1 MLMRSTTAHWV
12 WPLLGIVIILFIS
25 EVRAPRSWRRV
36 AIEPIDMLLE
46 KASRT
51 VPPVYLT
58 DLGLK
63 EWPTPLTSTVNLRD
77 LVRPRTTP
85 SDNAGSLSAS
95 RLDVRRGWEP
105 RVGVDVTTSGV
116 VSRVAR
122 STEPIRPA
130 PPMEDD
136 AQDAEDAS
144 LGILGD
150 LPVFPQFVE
159 IADVVARRYLE
170 STEAATNG
178 WMATDGEHAEPDGR
192 SSSGVRPAARAPSES
207 SRERQW
213 VYRRTSDL
221 PRERFT
227 TWPNCPALRIQL
239 EDLRQEPVAA
249 EWSSMVLS
257 ELASVRQWDKLT
269 TPAAGVVLDRLHE
282 LAQQGWVRSGM
293 IHDSVTRNRW
303 GRASHALERRV
314 AIWRRIH
321 QTAGDGSFPVAM
333 TIRDTLNLTAVLDA
347 VDSHLQGFKTG
358 QAWKDYLRVDQ
369 ARTLADPADTTAA
382 RQLAREILERM
393 DYSRLNPEQREFLLN
408 PDLLAYAQE
417 LKHLAAEPVDY
428 WKLLNDLEDFEM
440 RAHYDTAAR
449 IAAAHRA
456 LRWSHDE
463 TVMRLG
469 QELDGRYRNANV
481 RLAVSAELMNRWMP
495 PSEPTELPI
504 DERIMGI
511 RTRGSSAT
519 VAKLRVDLLPS
530 PDAWNFYLHA
540 DGQVASRTYASQGP
554 ATFLTRGRSVF
565 QAEKQIVIRPE
576 GIRQLDA
583 EVAAAS
589 NTNLAGLRTD
599 VDRIPLLGNLAQ
611 AIATHQYQVRA
622 PRAEWEARNRLAW
635 RVGETIDHQVREQ
648 LEQVEQRFTNHFQR
662 PMQKL
667 GVDPLPVQLQTTEQ
681 RVIARYRLAGPHQL
695 AAYTPRPLAPA
706 NSLMSMQIH
715 ESALNNVVDQFGWSG
730 RRVPLTEIYQELGA
744 LFAASTIQPPDDLPE
759 DVIVRFA
766 DRNPIRFLF
775 QDGRVTVT
783 LGLAELSQGRNRWR
797 NFVVRVHYQ
806 PALDD
811 PEVDLVRDQFVELI
825 GRLSLRDQ
833 IALRGVF
840 SRVFNREKPFD
851 LISRRLADEPQ
862 MAGLEVSQMDI
873 EDGWLA
879 LAIGPSGTRT
889 AMEARDRR
897 YRTQGILL
905 R

>member
-1 MLMRSTTAHWV
+1 MLMRSTTARWV

-36 AIEPIDMLLE
+36 AIAPINTLLDE
-46 KASRT
+46 ASRT
-51 VPPVYLT
+51 TPPVYLA
-58 DLGLK
+58 DLGLN
-63 EWPTPLTSTVNLRD
+63 EWPTPLTATVNLRD
-77 LVRPRTTP
+77 LVRPRVIASDTT
-85 SDNAGSLSAS
+85 GSLSAS
-95 RLDVRRGWEP
+95 RLQVQRGWAAPSGADTTASGMVP
-105 RVGVDVTTSGV
+105 RI
-116 VSRVAR
+116 AR
-122 STEPIRPA
+122 STERIRPMLTA
-130 PPMEDD
+130 HDD
-136 AQDAEDAS
+136 AQDS
-144 LGILGD
+144 SMGILSD
-150 LPVFPQFVE
+150 LPVGPQVVE
-159 IADVVARRYLE
+159 ISDVVARRYLE
-170 STEAATNG
+170 STDEVTTVPVAA
-178 WMATDGEHAEPDGR
+178 DGELDAMTGR
-192 SSSGVRPAARAPSES
+192 PSSGPRVAASTRGPSES

-213 VYRRTSDL
+213 FYRRTSDL

-227 TWPNCPALRIQL
+227 TWPNCPALKIQL
-239 EDLRQEPVAA
+239 DVLRQQPVTADWCA
-249 EWSSMVLS
+249 QVLA
-257 ELASVRQWDKLT
+257 ELASVRQLDTLT
-269 TPAAGVVLDRLHE
+269 TAAAGDVLDRLHE

-293 IHDSVTRNRW
+293 IHDSVTRNQW
-303 GRASHALERRV
+303 GRSAHALERRV

-321 QTAGDGSFPVAM
+321 QTAGDGTSPVAM

-347 VDSHLQGFKTG
+347 VDDHLQGVKTG
-358 QAWKDYLRVDQ
+358 PAWRDYLRVEQ
-369 ARTLADPADTTAA
+369 ARTLTDPADTTAA

-393 DYSRLNPEQREFLLN
+393 DYSRLNPEQRDFLLA
-408 PDLLAYAQE
+408 PHLLAYAQE
-417 LKHLAAEPVDY
+417 MKHLAAEPVDY
-428 WKLLNDLEDFEM
+428 SKLLNDLEDFEL
-440 RAHYDTAAR
+440 RAHYDTTIR

-481 RLAVSAELMNRWMP
+481 RLAVSSQLMNRWMP
-495 PSEPTELPI
+495 SSEPAELPI

-519 VAKLRVDLLPS
+519 VAKLRVELLPS
-530 PDAWNFYLHA
+530 PDSWNFYLHA

-554 ATFLTRGRSVF
+554 ATFFTRGRSVF

-583 EVAAAS
+583 EVAANS

-611 AIATHQYQVRA
+611 AIATHQYQTRV

-667 GVDPLPVQLQTTEQ
+667 GVDPLPVELQTTEQ

-715 ESALNNVVDQFGWSG
+715 ESALNNVVDQLGWSG
-730 RRVPLTEIYQELGA
+730 RRVPLTEIYQELGN
-744 LFAASTIQPPDDLPE
+744 LFAAPTIQPPDDLPD
-759 DVIVRFA
+759 DVVVRFA

-783 LGLAELSQGRNRWR
+783 LGLAELLQGRNRWR

-811 PEVDLVRDQFVELI
+811 PDVDLVRDQFVELI

-840 SRVFNREKPFD
+840 SRVFNRERPFD

-873 EDGWLA
+873 EDGWFA

-897 YRTQGILL
+897 HRTHGSLL

>member
-1 MLMRSTTAHWV
+1 MLTAH
-12 WPLLGIVIILFIS
+12 
-25 EVRAPRSWRRV
+25 
-36 AIEPIDMLLE
+36 
-46 KASRT
+46 
-51 VPPVYLT
+51 
-58 DLGLK
+58 
-63 EWPTPLTSTVNLRD
+63 
-77 LVRPRTTP
+77 
-85 SDNAGSLSAS
+85 
-95 RLDVRRGWEP
+95 
-105 RVGVDVTTSGV
+105 
-116 VSRVAR
+116 
-122 STEPIRPA
+122 
-130 PPMEDD
+130 DD
-136 AQDAEDAS
+136 AKDS
-144 LGILGD
+144 SMGIFSD
-150 LPVFPQFVE
+150 LPVGPQVVE
-159 IADVVARRYLE
+159 ISDVVARRYLE
-170 STEAATNG
+170 STDEVMAIPVAADGELDAMTGRPSSGPRVATNTRG
-178 WMATDGEHAEPDGR
+178 
-192 SSSGVRPAARAPSES
+192 PSES

-239 EDLRQEPVAA
+239 DELRQQPVAA
-249 EWSSMVLS
+249 DWCAQVLS
-257 ELASVRQWDKLT
+257 ELASVRQLDTLT
-269 TPAAGVVLDRLHE
+269 TVAAGDVLDRLHD

-293 IHDSVTRNRW
+293 IHDSVTRNQW
-303 GRASHALERRV
+303 GRAAHALERRL

-321 QTAGDGSFPVAM
+321 QTAGNGTSPVAM

-347 VDSHLQGFKTG
+347 VDDRLQGVKTG
-358 QAWKDYLRVDQ
+358 QAWRNYLRVEQ
-369 ARTLADPADTTAA
+369 ARTLTDPADTTAA

-393 DYSRLNPEQREFLLN
+393 DYSRLNPEQRDFLLD
-408 PDLLAYAQE
+408 PRLLAYAQE

-428 WKLLNDLEDFEM
+428 SKLLNDLEDFEL
-440 RAHYDTAAR
+440 RAHYDTVAR

-481 RLAVSAELMNRWMP
+481 RLAVSSQLMNRWMP
-495 PSEPTELPI
+495 PSEPAELPI

-519 VAKLRVDLLPS
+519 VAELRVELLPS
-530 PDAWNFYLHA
+530 PDSWNFYLHA

-554 ATFLTRGRSVF
+554 ATFFTRGRSVF

-576 GIRQLDA
+576 GIRQLNA
-583 EVAAAS
+583 EVAANS
-589 NTNLAGLRTD
+589 STNLSGLRTD

-611 AIATHQYQVRA
+611 AIATHQYQARV

-667 GVDPLPVQLQTTEQ
+667 GVDPLPVELQTTEQ

-715 ESALNNVVDQFGWSG
+715 ESALNNVVDQLGWSG
-730 RRVPLTEIYQELGA
+730 RRVPLAEIYQELGA
-744 LFAASTIQPPDDLPE
+744 LFAAPTIQAPDDLPD
-759 DVIVRFA
+759 DVVVRFA
-766 DRNPIRFLF
+766 DRNPIRLLF

-811 PEVDLVRDQFVELI
+811 PDVDLVRDQFVELI

-840 SRVFNREKPFD
+840 SRVFNRERPFD
-851 LISRRLADEPQ
+851 LFSRRLADEPQ

-873 EDGWLA
+873 EDGWFA

-897 YRTQGILL
+897 YRTPGSLL